1 MVDRTQYA
9 AEAHTPKISLR
20 QIFGRMGLREGLCRA
35 AADGGL
41 LSVEVFAMLGDTA
54 GAVKT
59 TLKTM
64 IPVTALGTSDAEQE
78 LSLMQL
84 SAIWHSC
91 HALQGQFATRRAR
104 MEEDPNKVPELAQ
117 EDHAEFRAR
126 FVTAHPDVILL
137 DAKEPHKKFVE
148 KISRDFLVH
157 GMVPYYTVA
166 EIRTRA
172 DSIIQ
177 KSGLSKNAEDLL
189 TISKADEPDQVTD
202 VQALINRVHALF
214 MALEYLN
221 ICTYSKK
228 AGPLKYMQELELF
241 RAECPGLPN
250 LMAADALIRKKV
262 HRLQSEQRQLY
273 PTFEDAMLEVLNNHK
288 YIWND
293 ARTKAALSRVE
304 KKKDEVP
311 EESDRVLET
320 PPKSSPNKR
329 RKRRARDK
337 ELMREAKIA
346 RRAKTEATP
355 KAKAGAKVDKVD
367 KDKRIPESEWKAI
380 TQAAGSVTGPKRCH
394 YYNSSMGCSLGD
406 KCRFKHLCM
415 VCGSAHSM
423 VGNH

>member
-1 MVDRTQYA
+1 
-9 AEAHTPKISLR
+9 
-20 QIFGRMGLREGLCRA
+20 
-35 AADGGL
+35 
-41 LSVEVFAMLGDTA
+41 
-54 GAVKT
+54 
-59 TLKTM
+59 
-64 IPVTALGTSDAEQE
+64 
-78 LSLMQL
+78 
-84 SAIWHSC
+84 
-91 HALQGQFATRRAR
+91 
-104 MEEDPNKVPELAQ
+104 
-117 EDHAEFRAR
+117 
-126 FVTAHPDVILL
+126 
-137 DAKEPHKKFVE
+137 
-148 KISRDFLVH
+148 
-157 GMVPYYTVA
+157 MVPYYTVA

-262 HRLQSEQRQLY
+262 HRQQSEQRQLY
-273 PTFEDAMLEVLNNHK
+273 PTFEDAMLEVLSNHK

-380 TQAAGSVTGPKRCH
+380 AQAAGSVTGPKRCH

>member
-1 MVDRTQYA
+1 
-9 AEAHTPKISLR
+9 
-20 QIFGRMGLREGLCRA
+20 
-35 AADGGL
+35 
-41 LSVEVFAMLGDTA
+41 
-54 GAVKT
+54 
-59 TLKTM
+59 
-64 IPVTALGTSDAEQE
+64 
-78 LSLMQL
+78 MQL

-137 DAKEPHKKFVE
+137 DAKEPHKNFVE

-177 KSGLSKNAEDLL
+177 KSGLSKNTEDLL

-273 PTFEDAMLEVLNNHK
+273 PTFEDAMLAVLNNHK

>member
-1 MVDRTQYA
+1 MRN
-9 AEAHTPKISLR
+9 
-20 QIFGRMGLREGLCRA
+20 
-35 AADGGL
+35 
-41 LSVEVFAMLGDTA
+41 
-54 GAVKT
+54 
-59 TLKTM
+59 
-64 IPVTALGTSDAEQE
+64 
-78 LSLMQL
+78 
-84 SAIWHSC
+84 SA
-91 HALQGQFATRRAR
+91 
-104 MEEDPNKVPELAQ
+104 
-117 EDHAEFRAR
+117 AR

-177 KSGLSKNAEDLL
+177 KSGLSKNTEDLL

-273 PTFEDAMLEVLNNHK
+273 PTFEDAMLAVLNNHK

-367 KDKRIPESEWKAI
+367 KDTHSRIGMEGDRPSCW
-380 TQAAGSVTGPKRCH
+380 
-394 YYNSSMGCSLGD
+394 LGH
-406 KCRFKHLCM
+406 R
-415 VCGSAHSM
+415 A
-423 VGNH
+423 